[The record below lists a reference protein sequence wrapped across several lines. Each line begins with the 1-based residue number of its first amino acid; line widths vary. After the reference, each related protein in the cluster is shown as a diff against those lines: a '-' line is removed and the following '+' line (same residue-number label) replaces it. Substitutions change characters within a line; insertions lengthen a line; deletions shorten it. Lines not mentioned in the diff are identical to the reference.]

1 MLFLIQW
8 LGGVYC
14 AKKGGMDDAWVW
26 IACIFVGWLFI
37 IIYFI
42 DNAGNNHTAAST
54 KSYTSS
60 QTSPS
65 VPTVSPKA
73 PASPQS
79 YSIPV
84 EQQSPNNS
92 TLPIEE
98 QILNYLKNQPVEWE
112 YPIRNQDESLNKFCS
127 ALVFSED
134 VTAAGSDE
142 NIRALESTIQQKRA
156 RNPQLADYNDAMNG
170 NILALVYKCSYLM
183 HIFPAMDAIKFDA
196 TKVDIQKLWLLIQQ
210 DCNARIGN
218 LAEEIRKNPAI
229 QTTLSKYDRDYQT
242 MNLKVLDNATGRE
255 MDYIIYTIM
264 SNFLVIVV
272 SLLFSNPQLLQSLK
286 QYSTDDVMGMINN
299 HVLTAAA
306 LRFNIYSGLA
316 FRRK

>member
-14 AKKGGMDDAWVW
+14 AKKNGVDGDWAW

-54 KSYTSS
+54 KSYASS
-60 QTSPS
+60 PTSPPAS
-65 VPTVSPKA
+65 TVSPKVT
-73 PASPQS
+73 ASPQS

-84 EQQSPNNS
+84 EQPSPSNS
-92 TLPIEE
+92 TLSIEE
-98 QILNYLKNQPVEWE
+98 RILNYLKNQPVEWE
-112 YPIRNQDESLNKFCS
+112 YPLRNQDESLNKFCS
-127 ALVFSED
+127 VLVFSEA
-134 VTAAGSDE
+134 VTAVGSDE

-156 RNPQLADYNDAMNG
+156 RNPQLDAYNATMEG
-170 NILALVYKCSYLM
+170 NILSLVYKCSYLM
-183 HIFPAMDAIKFDA
+183 HIFPAMDAIKFDV
-196 TKVDIQKLWLLIQQ
+196 TKVDMQKLWLLIQE

-218 LAEEIRKNPAI
+218 LEEEKRKNPAI
-229 QTTLSKYDRDYQT
+229 QATISKYDHDYQT
-242 MNLKVLDNATGRE
+242 MNLRVLNAATGRE

-264 SNFLVIVV
+264 SSFLVVV
-272 SLLFSNPQLLQSLK
+272 ISLLFSNPQLLQTLK
-286 QYSTDDVMGMINN
+286 QYPTGDVMGMVNN

-306 LRFNIYSGLA
+306 LRFNAYSHN
-316 FRRK
+316 FK

>member
-14 AKKGGMDDAWVW
+14 AKKGGMDDDWVW

-37 IIYFI
+37 IMYFI
-42 DNAGNNHTAAST
+42 DNAGSNHTTANT

-60 QTSPS
+60 PTTPPAS
-65 VPTVSPKA
+65 TVSPKV
-73 PASPQS
+73 PVSPQS

-84 EQQSPNNS
+84 EQPSPSKS

-98 QILNYLKNQPVEWE
+98 QILNYLKKQPVEWE
-112 YPIRNQDESLNKFCS
+112 YPLRNQDESLNKFCS
-127 ALVFSED
+127 TLVFSET
-134 VTAAGSDE
+134 VTAVGSDE

-156 RNPQLADYNDAMNG
+156 RNPQLDDYNATMEG
-170 NILALVYKCSYLM
+170 NILSLVYKCSYLM
-183 HIFPAMDAIKFDA
+183 HIFPAMDAIKFDV
-196 TKVDIQKLWLLIQQ
+196 TKVDMQKLWLLIQE

-218 LAEEIRKNPAI
+218 LEEEKRKNPAI
-229 QTTLSKYDRDYQT
+229 QATISKYDHDYQT
-242 MNLKVLDNATGRE
+242 MNLRVLNAATGRE

-264 SNFLVIVV
+264 SSFLVVV
-272 SLLFSNPQLLQSLK
+272 ISLLFRNPQLLQTLK
-286 QYSTDDVMGMINN
+286 QYPTDDVMGMVNN

-306 LRFNIYSGLA
+306 LRFNAYSRN
-316 FRRK
+316 FK